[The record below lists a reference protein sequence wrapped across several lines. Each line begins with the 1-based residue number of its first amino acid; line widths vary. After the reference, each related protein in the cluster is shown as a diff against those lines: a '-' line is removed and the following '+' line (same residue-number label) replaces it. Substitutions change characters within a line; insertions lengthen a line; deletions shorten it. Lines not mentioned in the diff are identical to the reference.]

1 MDGLLLTINRDF
13 LQNLE
18 RRGLQVGSLKIRYLI
33 RDVGNKGHR
42 YKPFDNLAAYNK
54 AHASVLSS
62 KNPYCSAGDFPIIEN
77 IEIINKNLNFVNS
90 YKWFNITQK
99 RTLVESIQYDSFRGE
114 DYAINVSRY
123 KRLMESLLNKYSR
136 DITNA
141 INIRL
146 NSYVDPC
153 YVDAGYVSPNSES
166 IKSRSIR
173 SILNQN
179 NPTNT
184 NITEII

>member
-18 RRGLQVGSLKIRYLI
+18 RRGLQVVSLKIRYVV
-33 RDVGNKGHR
+33 RDIGNKSHR

-99 RTLVESIQYDSFRGE
+99 RTLVQSIQYDSFRGE
-114 DYAINVSRY
+114 DYANSVVRY
-123 KRLMESLLNKYSR
+123 KSLMESLLNRYNR
-136 DITNA
+136 DIDNA

-166 IKSRSIR
+166 SKLKSIR
-173 SILNQN
+173 SILNQD
-179 NPTNT
+179 NPINT
-184 NITEII
+184 NIIEII